1 MSGEHLRVTFAADG
15 LFDATSAENLPA
27 IDHAVREF
35 DHDCSRDLHA
45 MDLFCGA
52 GNFAREAERR
62 GQKAMAID
70 IVRDK
75 RNHDI
80 TTERGFL
87 CILTGILRIAPRL
100 IRVFFQFRG
109 SLRPH
114 HVWASLWPLCMDI
127 ELCEQE
133 VVPDAVRRP
142 KPEVHPR
149 FEPTGHQHDRF
160 AGDRTLKVGV
170 YDATRI
176 FKVSFKQTSS
186 LGWSS
191 RHRACSGFSRS

>member
-87 CILTGILRIAPRL
+87 YILTGILRIAPRL
-100 IRVFFQFRG
+100 IRVFFSFEVPFSFIMCGPPCGLYVWMSSSVNKRSFLMPFGDQ
-109 SLRPH
+109 SLKCIR
-114 HVWASLWPLCMDI
+114 ASNQLVINMIVLLAI
-127 ELCEQE
+127 
-133 VVPDAVRRP
+133 A
-142 KPEVHPR
+142 H
-149 FEPTGHQHDRF
+149 
-160 AGDRTLKVGV
+160 
-170 YDATRI
+170 
-176 FKVSFKQTSS
+176 
-186 LGWSS
+186 
-191 RHRACSGFSRS
+191 SRSVFMLRLGFLKSLSNKQVR